1 MSHRGFCYNSLI
13 LTKGQCTL
21 LRGIAI
27 LGIVLHNLA
36 HTFPFAVKENE
47 YTFSLGRT
55 FLLNEY
61 AHDIPATLP
70 IQLLSFFGHYGVP
83 IFVFLSGYGLVM
95 KYERTDGKVSTASF
109 LSYNYLKL
117 FSRYQTIGYQKEK
130 DRKMK
135 NFIKQ
140 RNILQSQSIIKK
152 NAKQRRQ
159 IYIDKL
165 RREAEERRKEEEK
178 RMELLGIA

>member
-1 MSHRGFCYNSLI
+1 
-13 LTKGQCTL
+13 
-21 LRGIAI
+21 
-27 LGIVLHNLA
+27 
-36 HTFPFAVKENE
+36 
-47 YTFSLGRT
+47 
-55 FLLNEY
+55 
-61 AHDIPATLP
+61 
-70 IQLLSFFGHYGVP
+70 
-83 IFVFLSGYGLVM
+83 
-95 KYERTDGKVSTASF
+95 
-109 LSYNYLKL
+109 
-117 FSRYQTIGYQKEK
+117 
-130 DRKMK
+130 MK